1 MFHELTPEQF
11 AGVRPLFAGFDYSLS
26 LEAAIEGVNPGRIF
40 VDDAENP
47 RTGLALTVEGYLLAG
62 EHDDPE
68 ILEALRQFLR
78 DSIFSGKVYVNG
90 DDSLSLAVHP
100 EAWEARLSELIP
112 TYDALSLPRYHY
124 LCRRVALDW
133 QSSMPEGYTLRRI
146 DREFLS
152 NRDLA
157 LSEDLGEEEIEAYW
171 GSVAHFLERGIGFCV
186 LDGGEEVSHCTAD
199 CAAGTQVDVGVYTAP
214 AHRRKGLAATVVAAT
229 VEHCLS
235 HGFRQVG
242 WHCNVENA
250 GSWKTAER
258 VGFELNREYVYYYY
272 AYDPV
277 EQWLELGW
285 RRLRD
290 GNYASAAHYY
300 EQALTARDDHPEVYY
315 HGAAL
320 AWAHLGEAD
329 RALAMLGAAA
339 DRGCQH
345 AEWARQQP
353 AFRLL
358 HGRPEWERVL
368 ARMSQA
374 AERKAGGGTAG
385 QGRVAS

>member
-146 DREFLS
+146 DRELLS